1 MDGPETSTVP
11 MRTPYRLALGSRE
24 RTDRKEIIMRFTPKT
39 IVSAHC
45 DLPCGVYDPAQARIE
60 AESVKAIQEKYQG
73 NEDPVFRSRAVLIKE
88 QRAELV
94 KHHLAV
100 LWHDY
105 FKAPHFEKYPELH
118 TLFNDT
124 IKQASGTGSKQ
135 SMDPADGQKLLDN
148 IKEIDR
154 IFWETKK
161 A

>member
-1 MDGPETSTVP
+1 
-11 MRTPYRLALGSRE
+11 
-24 RTDRKEIIMRFTPKT
+24 MRFTMKARPKT

-60 AESVKAIQEKYQG
+60 AESVKAICEKYAG
-73 NEDPVFRSRAVLIKE
+73 NEDPTFRQRAVAIKE

-118 TLFNDT
+118 TLFNET
-124 IKQASGTGSKQ
+124 IKLASGTGSKQ
-135 SMDPADGQKLLDN
+135 SMDAGDAQKLLDG
-148 IKEIDR
+148 IAQIDA